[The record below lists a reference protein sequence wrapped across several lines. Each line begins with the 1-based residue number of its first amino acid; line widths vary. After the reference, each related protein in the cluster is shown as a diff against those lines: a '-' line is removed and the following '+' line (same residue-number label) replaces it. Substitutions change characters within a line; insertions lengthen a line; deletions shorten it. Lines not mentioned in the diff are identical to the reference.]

1 MAAGGSE
8 PAAAVRVAASLRSSM
23 LSVGVQQDLGL
34 PAGLPACLPLLL
46 LLSQLV
52 CPTAPVS
59 HNFLTHY
66 TATKCYL
73 VYRTKK
79 NSDIKYTLLS

>member
-8 PAAAVRVAASLRSSM
+8 PAAAVHVAASLRSSM
-23 LSVGVQQDLGL
+23 LSVGVQQDLGQ
-34 PAGLPACLPLLL
+34 PACLPLLL

>member
-23 LSVGVQQDLGL
+23 LSVGVQQDLGQ
-34 PAGLPACLPLLL
+34 PACLPLLL

-52 CPTAPVS
+52 YPTAPVS

-79 NSDIKYTLLS
+79 KTSDIKYTLLS